1 MLWSVSRSGPPPPL
15 ERMDEPHTSPGNLL
29 TATRKRG
36 APRGHMRH
44 SAIPP
49 MPKDPRRE
57 LDLLRD
63 DTGPL
68 GFLLWRIISDVLLWT
83 GCPPEHRV
91 GLFRDAREG
100 RGEPLAY
107 ATLAAPELRE
117 PLRVLLTVS
126 VTPELADAGAVAEA
140 CARVVEWA
148 EGQGMKE
155 TAVQFAE
162 AAARIEPEVSRRA
175 YTPGRLCRRLGAHHR
190 SAMWYW
196 RAARLARRAHKLGVK
211 GSEIDFAKAHLGLGN
226 LEHGLGHY
234 KQAEHHLFKAAHAA
248 LKMGRKSLAASAYH
262 SLIGVTYEQ
271 GHIDVALQHTEQAA
285 RLYPACH
292 PRLPLLAHDIG
303 FFWLRQNY
311 FSSALLLFEKILP
324 WVEGQHERILVL
336 ASLARSAAAVKD
348 HIKFEHA
355 AAEVLAIAAAD
366 NELAA
371 TSLYH
376 IAEGERSFW
385 RWDKAERLATRALGL
400 ARERDNLPLASV
412 TASLLDSVRAQKL
425 GDVDTVPPRGSKIE
439 TVTALVLRK
448 LQKQPAPELAPGAVP
463 PERYPTE

>member
-1 MLWSVSRSGPPPPL
+1 MN
-15 ERMDEPHTSPGNLL
+15 EPQTPQGNLL
-29 TATRKRG
+29 TAPKRG

-83 GCPPEHRV
+83 GCPPAQRA
-91 GLFRDAREG
+91 GLFRDAPAG

-126 VTPELADAGAVAEA
+126 VTPELADASAVAEA

-148 EGQGMKE
+148 EGQDMKE

-196 RAARLARRAHKLGVK
+196 RAARLARRARKLGVK
-211 GSEIDFAKAHLGLGN
+211 GSEIDFASAHLGLGN
-226 LEHGLGHY
+226 LELDLGHCE
-234 KQAEHHLFKAAHAA
+234 QAERHYWKAVQAA
-248 LKMGRKSLAASAYH
+248 LRVGRKSLAGSAH
-262 SLIGVTYEQ
+262 HNLMHLMTAVGRDAEARMHAEKAVLLHPV
-271 GHIDVALQHTEQAA
+271 GHPQ
-285 RLYPACH
+285 
-292 PRLPLLAHDIG
+292 LPSLAHDVAFLFLWEG
-303 FFWLRQNY
+303 Y
-311 FSSALLLFEKILP
+311 FSSARPILERVLP
-324 WVEGQHERILVL
+324 WVEGQRKKIAVL
-336 ASLARSAAAVKD
+336 ASLARCSAAVKD
-348 HIKFEHA
+348 HIRYERA
-355 AAEVLAIAAAD
+355 AAEVVVMAAED
-366 NELAA
+366 DELSDS
-371 TSLYH
+371 SLYH
-376 IAEGERSFW
+376 IAEGARSFW
-385 RWDKAERLATRALGL
+385 DWDRAEAYGNRALQVAVKRENTRVVAL
-400 ARERDNLPLASV
+400 AQ
-412 TASLLDSVRAQKL
+412 SLLDAISARRA
-425 GDVDTVPPRGSKIE
+425 GDIDLVPADASDIE
-439 TVTALVLRK
+439 NITAVILRK
-448 LQKQPAPELAPGAVP
+448 LAKQPAPDILSRAVP

>member
-1 MLWSVSRSGPPPPL
+1 
-15 ERMDEPHTSPGNLL
+15 MDEPQTPQGNLL
-29 TATRKRG
+29 TAPPKRG

-83 GCPPEHRV
+83 GCPPAQRA
-91 GLFRDAREG
+91 GLFRDAPVG

-126 VTPELADAGAVAEA
+126 VTPELADESAVAEA

-148 EGQGMKE
+148 EAQDMKE

-162 AAARIEPEVSRRA
+162 AAARLEPEVSRRA

-211 GSEIDFAKAHLGLGN
+211 GSEIDFANAHLGLGT
-226 LEHGLGHY
+226 LEHGLGQY
-234 KQAEHHLFKAAHAA
+234 ERAEHHFLKAAHAG
-248 LKMGRKSLAASAYH
+248 LKMGRKSLAAGAH
-262 SLIGVTYEQ
+262 HNLIGVTYEQ
-271 GHIDVALQHTEQAA
+271 GRVDEALQHAELAA
-285 RLYPACH
+285 RLYPVGH
-292 PRLPLLAHDIG
+292 PFFPRLAHDIG
-303 FFWLRQNY
+303 FLWLQLDY
-311 FSSALLLFEKILP
+311 FSSALLLFEKVLP
-324 WVEGQHERILVL
+324 WVERQRERIVVL

-348 HIKFEHA
+348 HIRYERA
-355 AAEVLAIAAAD
+355 ATEVLALAAAD
-366 NELAA
+366 NEMAA
-371 TSLYH
+371 GSLYY

-385 RWDKAERLATRALGL
+385 NWERTSLLATHALRLAEEQQNETVVRLAKALL
-400 ARERDNLPLASV
+400 EAVAV
-412 TASLLDSVRAQKL
+412 HQL
-425 GDVDTVPPRGSKIE
+425 GDVDRVPPEEGITDR
-439 TVTALVLRK
+439 VTAMVLKK
-448 LQKQPAPELAPGAVP
+448 LERQPAPELCSGTVR
-463 PERYPTE
+463 PEHFHTL

>member
-1 MLWSVSRSGPPPPL
+1 
-15 ERMDEPHTSPGNLL
+15 MDEPQTSPGNLL

-83 GCPPEHRV
+83 GCPPDQRA

-117 PLRVLLTVS
+117 PLGVLLTVS

-196 RAARLARRAHKLGVK
+196 RAARLARRAHKLGVR
-211 GSEIDFAKAHLGLGN
+211 GSEIDFANAHLGLGN
-226 LEHGLGHY
+226 LELDLGCFESAERHY
-234 KQAEHHLFKAAHAA
+234 WKAIQAA
-248 LKMGRKSLAASAYH
+248 LRVGRRSLAGSAHHNLLHLMVASGRMVEAH
-262 SLIGVTYEQ
+262 EHAERAVELHPIG
-271 GHIDVALQHTEQAA
+271 
-285 RLYPACH
+285 H
-292 PRLPLLAHDIG
+292 PQFPSLAHDIG
-303 FFWLRQNY
+303 FLLLWEGY
-311 FSSALLLFEKILP
+311 FSSARPIFEMVLP
-324 WVEGQHERILVL
+324 WVEGQRKKIAVL
-336 ASLARSAAAVKD
+336 ASLARCAAAVKD
-348 HIKFEHA
+348 HIRYERV
-355 AAEVLAIAAAD
+355 AAEVLIMVAED
-366 NELAA
+366 DEMSDS
-371 TSLYH
+371 SLYH
-376 IAEGERSFW
+376 VAEGARSFW
-385 RWDKAERLATRALGL
+385 EWDRALALGNRALQL
-400 ARERDNLPLASV
+400 AVKRENTKVATLAQ
-412 TASLLDSVRAQKL
+412 SLLDGASARRV
-425 GDVDTVPPRGSKIE
+425 GDIDLVPDVKSKIE
-439 TVTALVLRK
+439 NMTTAVLRK
-448 LQKQPAPELAPGAVP
+448 LAKQPAPDVSSRAVP
-463 PERYPTE
+463 PEHYPTE

>member
-1 MLWSVSRSGPPPPL
+1 
-15 ERMDEPHTSPGNLL
+15 
-29 TATRKRG
+29 
-36 APRGHMRH
+36 
-44 SAIPP
+44 

-83 GCPPEHRV
+83 GCPPDQRA

-148 EGQGMKE
+148 EGQNMKE

-196 RAARLARRAHKLGVK
+196 RAARLARRAHKLGVR
-211 GSEIDFAKAHLGLGN
+211 GSEIDFANAHLGLGT
-226 LEHGLGHY
+226 LEHGLGRY
-234 KQAEHHLFKAAHAA
+234 EQAEHHFLKAAHAA
-248 LKMGRKSLAASAYH
+248 LKMGRKSLAAGAH
-262 SLIGVTYEQ
+262 HNLIGVTYEQ
-271 GHIDVALQHTEQAA
+271 GRVNEALQHAELAA
-285 RLYPACH
+285 RLYPVGH
-292 PRLPLLAHDIG
+292 PFFPRLAHDIG
-303 FFWLRQNY
+303 FLWLKQDY
-311 FSSALLLFEKILP
+311 FSSALLLFEKVLP
-324 WVEGQHERILVL
+324 WVERQRERILAL

-348 HIKFEHA
+348 HIRFERA
-355 AAEVLAIAAAD
+355 ATEVLAMAAAD

-371 TSLYH
+371 SSLYH
-376 IAEGERSFW
+376 VAEGERSFW
-385 RWDKAERLATRALGL
+385 KWDRAELLAQRALRLAEERQNETVVRL
-400 ARERDNLPLASV
+400 AR
-412 TASLLDSVRAQKL
+412 SLLEAVAIHRT
-425 GDVDTVPPRGSKIE
+425 GDVDLVPPEQSITDRI
-439 TVTALVLRK
+439 TTMVLEK
-448 LQKQPAPELAPGAVP
+448 LQKQPAPELSSGAVR
-463 PERYPTE
+463 PEQYPD

>member
-1 MLWSVSRSGPPPPL
+1 
-15 ERMDEPHTSPGNLL
+15 MDEPQTSPGNLL

-83 GCPPEHRV
+83 GCPPDQRA
-91 GLFRDAREG
+91 GLFRDAPEG

-117 PLRVLLTVS
+117 PLGVLLTVS

-140 CARVVEWA
+140 CARVAEWA

-196 RAARLARRAHKLGVK
+196 RAARLARRAHKLGVR
-211 GSEIDFAKAHLGLGN
+211 GSEIDFANAHLGLGN

-234 KQAEHHLFKAAHAA
+234 EQARHHLFKAAHAA
-248 LKMGRKSLAASAYH
+248 LKVGRQSLAASAHH
-262 SLIGVTYEQ
+262 SLIGVTYNQ
-271 GHIDVALQHTEQAA
+271 GRVDEALQHAKQAA
-285 RLYPACH
+285 RLYPSGH
-292 PRLPLLAHDIG
+292 PRFPLLAHDVG
-303 FFWLRQNY
+303 FLWLRQGY

-324 WVEGQHERILVL
+324 WLEGQHERILVL

-348 HIKFEHA
+348 HIRFERA
-355 AAEVLAIAAAD
+355 AAEVLAMAAAD

-371 TSLYH
+371 SSLYH
-376 IAEGERSFW
+376 VAEGERSFW
-385 RWDKAERLATRALGL
+385 EWDKAEKLATRALAL
-400 ARERDNLPLASV
+400 AQEREDATVVALAE
-412 TASLLDSVRAQKL
+412 LLLNAIRVHKL
-425 GDVDTVPPRGSKIE
+425 GDVDAVPPVGGEID
-439 TVTALVLRK
+439 TATAVI
-448 LQKQPAPELAPGAVP
+448 LQKLNKQTAPDVSSRAIS